1 MRDGPKLQGLGVAS
15 GMHGAS
21 LLEWGIA
28 FRHGASLQGW
38 GVVTSGK
45 GRSIR
50 SLEDTGTLSLNLSQ
64 SKFFTDLARLPT
76 EVRTPIHT
84 PWGRGPII

>member
-45 GRSIR
+45 GRSKIIR
-50 SLEDTGTLSLNLSQ
+50 GHWYFKFEPV
-64 SKFFTDLARLPT
+64 SK
-76 EVRTPIHT
+76 
-84 PWGRGPII
+84 